1 MSYKVRLSMFEGPFD
16 LLVYLIE
23 NARMSIYDI
32 RISEITSQ
40 YLEYMENMKKR
51 NVSISAE
58 FMVLAAELIE
68 IKSRMMLPKAD
79 VCTDATDVED
89 PRSQLAERLLAYKRC
104 KRQSEMLAERGAL
117 AAAIFEKPQ
126 EDISVYLENPDE
138 LLNLNIEEFAN
149 AFNLF
154 LQKKQRIEETRK
166 RYSEIERDKVSTEE
180 RIRFIRNRFMRAF
193 AAGVP
198 DLEFNELIAKKDRYD
213 AAISFVSVLQM
224 MRDGYL
230 DASQKYNYG
239 EILVKRGIRDFDEET
254 AEHDG
259 Q

>member
-68 IKSRMMLPKAD
+68 IKFRMMLPKVD

-104 KRQSEMLAERGAL
+104 KRQRSLRCGGRALPVPRQGGERGRIGLDDGLQTLAGQIDAHGQAL
-117 AAAIFEKPQ
+117 
-126 EDISVYLENPDE
+126 
-138 LLNLNIEEFAN
+138 
-149 AFNLF
+149 
-154 LQKKQRIEETRK
+154 
-166 RYSEIERDKVSTEE
+166 
-180 RIRFIRNRFMRAF
+180 
-193 AAGVP
+193 
-198 DLEFNELIAKKDRYD
+198 
-213 AAISFVSVLQM
+213 
-224 MRDGYL
+224 
-230 DASQKYNYG
+230 
-239 EILVKRGIRDFDEET
+239 
-254 AEHDG
+254 
-259 Q
+259 

>member
-68 IKSRMMLPKAD
+68 IKSRMMLPKVD

-89 PRSQLAERLLAYKRC
+89 PRSQLAERLLAYKRY

>member
-68 IKSRMMLPKAD
+68 IKSRMMLSKTNIY
-79 VCTDATDVED
+79 TDATDVED

-104 KRQSEMLAERGAL
+104 KRQSEMLAERGEL

-254 AEHDG
+254 AKHDE